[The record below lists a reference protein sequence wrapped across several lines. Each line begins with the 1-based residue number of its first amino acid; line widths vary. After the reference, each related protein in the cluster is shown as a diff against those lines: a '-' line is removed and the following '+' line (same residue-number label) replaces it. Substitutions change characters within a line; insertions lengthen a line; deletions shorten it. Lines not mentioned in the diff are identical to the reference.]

1 MTHVGFGFEY
11 KIIFAIPFITTTF
24 IFSSSRI
31 KLSSLASQK
40 YFLEI
45 FHLFFSSSS
54 RVSVLKLA
62 VENDLVKNTSFIQ
75 KSAFET
81 KTTTTTKK
89 NAKVTWLI
97 IAKNHLVSSVRLL
110 RTAKN
115 YQQKRSSTER
125 KKERRLRTKIKEPTR
140 CQARWIEHSVFR
152 SSLG

>member
-1 MTHVGFGFEY
+1 MTHVGFGFKY

-89 NAKVTWLI
+89 NAKVT
-97 IAKNHLVSSVRLL
+97 
-110 RTAKN
+110 
-115 YQQKRSSTER
+115 
-125 KKERRLRTKIKEPTR
+125 
-140 CQARWIEHSVFR
+140 
-152 SSLG
+152 